1 MKIVGLS
8 LVSIESIVNFQ
19 TIWVDIMNNHSNAW
33 LMNEM
38 RGTWNYETFYKRAAF
53 SLRTI

>member
-1 MKIVGLS
+1 MLIWIVA
-8 LVSIESIVNFQ
+8 SIETIVNFQ
-19 TIWVDIMNNHSNAW
+19 TIWIDIMNTHSNAW

-38 RGTWNYETFYKRAAF
+38 RGTRNYETFFKRAAF